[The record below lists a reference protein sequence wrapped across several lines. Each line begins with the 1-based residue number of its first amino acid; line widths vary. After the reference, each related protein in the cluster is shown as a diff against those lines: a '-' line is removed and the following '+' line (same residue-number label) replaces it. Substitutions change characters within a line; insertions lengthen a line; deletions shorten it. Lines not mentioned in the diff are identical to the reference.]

1 MSDEKEKEPRKK
13 PLENSSETVKVRISG
28 RVLAAARA
36 AKAKGRYSDKYE
48 NEFMGYLVELGLQRY
63 EAKCLPVERG
73 DDLKASALHDKILGS
88 KK

>member
-36 AKAKGRYSDKYE
+36 AKA
-48 NEFMGYLVELGLQRY
+48 
-63 EAKCLPVERG
+63 
-73 DDLKASALHDKILGS
+73 ASRFIAVAI
-88 KK
+88 